1 MLKGKTLRL
10 LGLALTI
17 SLTAPVMTAAE
28 ANKRPATKN
37 VQPGKNGKYINKQS
51 STRPSVQAR
60 VRAQNRAAKTAESQ
74 RRANNKA
81 RALNKELYP
90 RGIPKV
96 AVKRP
101 PLKSAL
107 KKTTM
112 DTRQQARGKPV
123 IGFAKYNNVRTIP
136 NREQNAAAAQKKPGL
151 LSRFFGFFSRRN

>member
-1 MLKGKTLRL
+1 MYKRKTLKL

-17 SLTAPVMTAAE
+17 SLTAPAMTAAE

-37 VQPGKNGKYINKQS
+37 IKPGKNGKYINKQS

-60 VRAQNRAAKTAESQ
+60 VRAQNRQVKVAESQ
-74 RRANNKA
+74 KRANDKA

-90 RGIPKV
+90 RGMPRV

-107 KKTTM
+107 KKTNM
-112 DTRQQARGKPV
+112 DVRQKARGKPV
-123 IGFAKYNNVRTIP
+123 IGFAKHNYVRTIP

-151 LSRFFGFFSRRN
+151 LSRFFGFFTRRN

>member
-1 MLKGKTLRL
+1 MSKRKTLKL

-17 SLTAPVMTAAE
+17 SLAAPAMTAAE

-37 VQPGKNGKYINKQS
+37 IKPGKNGKYINKQS

-60 VRAQNRAAKTAESQ
+60 VRAQNRANKVAESQ
-74 RRANNKA
+74 KRANDKA

-90 RGIPKV
+90 RGMPSV
-96 AVKRP
+96 TVKRP

-107 KKTTM
+107 KKTAM
-112 DTRQQARGKPV
+112 DARQQARGKPV

-136 NREQNAAAAQKKPGL
+136 NREQNAAAAKEKPSL
-151 LSRFFGFFSRRN
+151 VRRLFGFFTPKS